1 MLLQRYMM
9 ALARIKHALLHSKCL
24 HVLYCG
30 LAIALVYLYYNAAG
44 PPEVKLDELSD
55 ERSDI
60 RIKNTQQVVEM
71 KSNEDNLK
79 ETNNKQTESGKYH
92 SDKGPVNVMITFSNA
107 VNNRGLQDK
116 LHVAVSSL
124 LKHATVDLS
133 VHILGDAESQTL
145 AATILKQHTKADT
158 VKYEVVKSFWE
169 I

>member
-1 MLLQRYMM
+1 MLRQRYMM

-44 PPEVKLDELSD
+44 PPEVKLDELSREND
-55 ERSDI
+55 NTHRSDI
-60 RIKNTQQVVEM
+60 RIKNTQVVEM
-71 KSNEDNLK
+71 KSNEDNVK
-79 ETNNKQTESGKYH
+79 ETNNKQTASGKYH
-92 SDKGPVNVMITFSNA
+92 SDKGPVSVMITFTNA

-158 VKYEVVKSFWE
+158 VKYEVPS
-169 I
+169 